1 MEPQTYRTRA
11 KTVKA
16 VKIDKDNLFDVGEW
30 AGFPFRSRRT
40 VNAMTGEWT
49 AYQWLELLDKRE
61 AHPGDWL
68 VKDEYSE
75 WVVIDDEQ
83 FSERYEPESLAVTL
97 AVVTAKQDPEKYAEV
112 LAYQPSSVISKA
124 TAASLAAEKIWV
136 IAEPLDG
143 GTVRISCDL
152 NADGNPG
159 TPIGPTTE
167 SGALGA

>member
-1 MEPQTYRTRA
+1 MEPQTYKTRA

-68 VKDEYSE
+68 VRDEYSE
-75 WVVIDDEQ
+75 WSVISDEQ
-83 FSERYEPESLAVTL
+83 FCERYEPESLATRL
-97 AVVTAKQDPEKYAEV
+97 AEGV
-112 LAYQPSSVISKA
+112 LAYQPSSVISQP
-124 TAASLAAEKIWV
+124 S
-136 IAEPLDG
+136 IAP
-143 GTVRISCDL
+143 V
-152 NADGNPG
+152 
-159 TPIGPTTE
+159 TT